1 MKLNKKQKQF
11 LFDNYYATARVLD
24 ACVEPGWQNY
34 FIKHFDWKLE
44 DVQER
49 WSGQKY
55 GQLKL
60 VDKEDKRVVYDYM
73 VIFQGNDYFRLLKL
87 AEKKA

>member
-11 LFDNYYATARVLD
+11 MFSHYYADARVLD
-24 ACVEPGWQNY
+24 AALEPGWQNY
-34 FIKHFDWKLE
+34 FIKCFDWKLV
-44 DVQER
+44 DISER

-60 VDKEDKRVVYDYM
+60 VDKEDKRVAYDYM
-73 VIFQGNDYFRLLKL
+73 VIFQNNDYEELLKL
-87 AEKKA
+87 RA